1 MSGARVHGFTDDAL
15 SDHDAVAVADL
26 IRKGEISAREA
37 ADAAIARAEKVD
49 PELNAVVFAA
59 YDRLEPAT
67 VDGPLA
73 GVPTYVKDNTDVRGM
88 PTNHGTA
95 AYVGKPAAK
104 DGPYARQY
112 LSSGM
117 TVLGKSKL
125 PEFGLNASTE
135 FADAEPT
142 RNPWNPE
149 HSPGASSGGSAALV
163 ASGVVPIAHA
173 NDGGGSIRIPA
184 ACCGLV
190 GLKPSRGRHVDAD
203 QARSMPIN
211 LVSEC
216 VVTRSVRD
224 TATFVA
230 AIERDWRNAALP
242 PVGLVEGPA
251 NRRLRIGVL
260 TDSLGGVSADAETTA
275 AVADTATRLE
285 KMGHDIEPATLPV
298 GDEFV
303 EDFITY
309 WGLLAFFAGALG
321 KRTIDKE
328 FDSSKLDGFTKGLAS
343 IYRHRFHRTPA
354 TLFRLSR
361 VKKAYAGML
370 TKHDVVLSPVLAH
383 SPPKL
388 GHLSPNVPFD
398 ELLTRL
404 RHYVAYTPLNNV
416 AGAPAISLPT
426 GATADGLPI
435 GVQISA
441 AHGDER
447 TLLELAYALE
457 QDRPWRRIQDT
468 DKERA

>member
-1 MSGARVHGFTDDAL
+1 VHAFTDDAL

-37 ADAAIARAEKVD
+37 VEAAIARAEKVE
-49 PELNAVVFAA
+49 PELNAVVFAE
-59 YDRLEPAT
+59 YGRLEPST

-95 AYVGKPAAK
+95 AYVGKPAAN

-117 TVLGKSKL
+117 TVLGKSRL

-149 HSPGASSGGSAALV
+149 YSPGASSGGSAALV

-190 GLKPSRGRHVDAD
+190 GLKPSRGRHIDAD

-211 LVSEC
+211 LVSEG

-230 AIERDWRNAALP
+230 AIERNWRNTALP
-242 PVGLVEGPA
+242 PLGLVEGPA
-251 NRRLRIGVL
+251 DRRLRIGVL
-260 TDSLGGVSADAETTA
+260 TATLGGVAADAETAA
-275 AVADTATRLE
+275 AVAETAARLE
-285 KMGHDIEPATLPV
+285 KMGHDVEPAVIPV
-298 GDEFV
+298 GEEFV
-303 EDFITY
+303 EDFVTY
-309 WGLLAFFAGALG
+309 WGLLAFFASALG
-321 KRTIDKE
+321 KRTFDKE
-328 FDSSKLDGFTKGLAS
+328 FDSNRLDGFTKGLRAT
-343 IYRHRFHRTPA
+343 YRRRFYRTPV

-361 VKKAYAGML
+361 VKHAYAGML
-370 TKHDVVLSPVLAH
+370 SKHDVVLSPVLAH

-404 RHYVAYTPLNNV
+404 RQYAAYTPLNNV
-416 AGAPAISLPT
+416 AGTPAISLPT
-426 GATADGLPI
+426 GVTATGLPI
-435 GVQISA
+435 GVQISG

-447 TLLELAYALE
+447 TLLELAFALE
-457 QDRPWRRIQDT
+457 QDRPWRRIQDADEKT
-468 DKERA
+468 T